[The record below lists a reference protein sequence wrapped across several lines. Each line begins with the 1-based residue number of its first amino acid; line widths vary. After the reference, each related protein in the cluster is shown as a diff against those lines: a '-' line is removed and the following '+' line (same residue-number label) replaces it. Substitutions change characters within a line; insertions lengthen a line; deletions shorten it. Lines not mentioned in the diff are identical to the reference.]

1 MVEKKKFYQV
11 NVLEMKLRS
20 ENYIFLK
27 ERKKWRNFQCKNVWK
42 NEKTHG
48 KKDKFWVVSPINGR
62 RASELIFNVKM
73 FGNFFEIQPSSAFSS
88 FLSGPS
94 I

>member
-1 MVEKKKFYQV
+1 MEV
-11 NVLEMKLRS
+11 KLRG
-20 ENYIFLK
+20 ENYIFLE
-27 ERKKWRNFQCKNVWK
+27 EREKWRNFQCKNVWK

-48 KKDKFWVVSPINGR
+48 MTNLGYVVPINGR

>member
-11 NVLEMKLRS
+11 NVLEVKLRG
-20 ENYIFLK
+20 ENYIFLE

-48 KKDKFWVVSPINGR
+48 MNDKFWVFSPINGR
-62 RASELIFNVKM
+62 RASELTFNVKM
-73 FGNFFEIQPSSAFSS
+73 FGNFFEM
-88 FLSGPS
+88 G
-94 I
+94 

>member
-1 MVEKKKFYQV
+1 MVENKKFYHV
-11 NVLEMKLRS
+11 NVLEVKLRS
-20 ENYIFLK
+20 ENYIFLE

-48 KKDKFWVVSPINGR
+48 MTTNLGYVVPINGR

-73 FGNFFEIQPSSAFSS
+73 FGNFFEM
-88 FLSGPS
+88 G
-94 I
+94 